1 MARFAPLPLA
11 VTVAVALAGACSPAP
26 TQTFTRPQ
34 ASHKAAS
41 TLAPS
46 ASAAASPTLKPSAAP
61 SLAGPAASCVPVL
74 SAESG
79 VVQAAQLRSYASF
92 PGLNVQGSGQTAE
105 VYDPDVIMTL
115 QAYPGSAEVA
125 LAKASVVFTVDGK
138 ATAAQVIDLHPT
150 TLPAGTGAAFGTQT
164 AVTVRLPTA
173 AMVPLL
179 GSDPRSQTATAAVTF
194 LNAAGA
200 TVTNEVFQPFTVT
213 LPLQMGPAPTP
224 IKTPGP
230 NQCVSGAS
238 VYRAATR

>member
-26 TQTFTRPQ
+26 NQTFTRPQ
-34 ASHKAAS
+34 ASKSASTPIGAAS
-41 TLAPS
+41 AT
-46 ASAAASPTLKPSAAP
+46 TKPSAAP

-79 VVQAAQLRSYASF
+79 VVQAAQLRSYAAF
-92 PGLNVQGSGQTAE
+92 PGLNVQGSGTTAE

-115 QAYPGSAEVA
+115 QAFPGSAEVA

-138 ATAAQVIDLHPT
+138 TTAAQTVDLHPT
-150 TLPAGTGAAFGTQT
+150 TLPAGTGVAFGTQT

-179 GSDPRSQTATAAVTF
+179 DSDPRSQTATAAVTF

-200 TVTNEVFQPFTVT
+200 TVTNETFQPFVVT

-238 VYRAATR
+238 VYRTPTR

>member
-11 VTVAVALAGACSPAP
+11 VTVAFALASACSPAP

-41 TLAPS
+41 TPA
-46 ASAAASPTLKPSAAP
+46 ASVATVASPTLKPSATP

-92 PGLNVQGSGQTAE
+92 PGLNVQGSGATAE

-125 LAKASVVFTVDGK
+125 LAKASVVFTVDGQ

-194 LNAAGA
+194 LNAGGA
-200 TVTNEVFQPFTVT
+200 TVTNETFQPFTVT

-238 VYRAATR
+238 VYRTTP